1 MYLRKMIE
9 IIEIDRICETKTI
22 NKANYISKRNTYN
35 EIPTVKVIEELII

>member
-9 IIEIDRICETKTI
+9 IIEIDRICETKTS